1 MLFTDPQLALDP
13 DIQFT
18 YSRSV
23 YWGPISHDLRLL
35 GPDLLFLAQG
45 GSPTPAD
52 PHSLFSTQGPEETL
66 KNASGVMAL
75 LSSEPCQGPHF
86 TLNKSQRKA

>member
-52 PHSLFSTQGPEETL
+52 PQSLFSTQGPEETL
-66 KNASGVMAL
+66 KNASHGTPL
-75 LSSEPCQGPHF
+75 LRTLPGPPFHSE
-86 TLNKSQRKA
+86 